1 MLLLGFAL
9 STRGEVIVAPHWSG
23 QQFYSYASLLS
34 KSLSATCVLA
44 EKLARCLRV
53 RQGLAIRSIIQE
65 EAVHSSY
72 GNVVLAG
79 YHMHNA
85 LDGRVGSKQHG

>member
-1 MLLLGFAL
+1 MG
-9 STRGEVIVAPHWSG
+9 
-23 QQFYSYASLLS
+23 
-34 KSLSATCVLA
+34 
-44 EKLARCLRV
+44 
-53 RQGLAIRSIIQE
+53 SIIQE